1 MVEDG
6 RGMEEDGENTHL
18 RLRRGVSD
26 PPPHLSSRQ
35 AVFSPFLSHAEQL
48 KGAGWE
54 ISERFLGLALG
65 MWEGAAQVCQ
75 ILSGILVDFQM

>member
-1 MVEDG
+1 V
-6 RGMEEDGENTHL
+6 L
-18 RLRRGVSD
+18 
-26 PPPHLSSRQ
+26 
-35 AVFSPFLSHAEQL
+35 SPFLSHAEQL